1 MWNEKQAKRAGLVVA
16 LPTALLLAC
25 SPQPPQETESDNS
38 TNETATAP
46 PLPIVEPPFNRAR
59 LLLTVARAAS
69 SHALGV
75 DDRDVQRMLDG
86 KRIEVRLR
94 FGCEGQ
100 GPGRG
105 AHGWSIDPNGKTLRL
120 RAVPT
125 LSMEDELVRGVAG
138 DTVEAVGGF
147 WLSRPWLLN
156 AACTATEAGTDLGRS
171 QGDDARDEP
180 IEPSNAPAETQR
192 IGIARFFTAED
203 PRTRQRMD
211 RPFEAVQTLKEGA
224 QVGRQGFNLV
234 LAGRLRAREDGRV
247 ILCAGAGIDR
257 PPDCIVSA
265 DVDRIWIENPDDKA
279 VMAQWSV

>member
-1 MWNEKQAKRAGLVVA
+1 
-16 LPTALLLAC
+16 
-25 SPQPPQETESDNS
+25 
-38 TNETATAP
+38 
-46 PLPIVEPPFNRAR
+46 
-59 LLLTVARAAS
+59 
-69 SHALGV
+69 V
-75 DDRDVQRMLDG
+75 DDTAIQRTLDG
-86 KRIEVRLR
+86 KRIEVRVR

-105 AHGWSIDPNGKTLRL
+105 VHGWSVDPNGKTLRL

-125 LSMEDELVRGVAG
+125 LSMEDELVRSVAG
-138 DTVEAVGGF
+138 DRVEAVGGF
-147 WLSRPWLLN
+147 WLSRPWLLD
-156 AACTATEAGTDLGRS
+156 AACPAAEPGTDLGRS
-171 QGDDARDEP
+171 EGEDAREQPND
-180 IEPSNAPAETQR
+180 PSTAPAAIQR

-211 RPFEAVQTLKEGA
+211 RPFEAVQTLKNGA

-234 LAGRLRAREDGRV
+234 LAGRLRARDDGRV
-247 ILCAGAGIDR
+247 ILCTGAGIDR